1 MTKSVLVPVEPTEE
15 MLHEAYDNC
24 MTHLPL
30 RQSSCHELLGK
41 IYKAMLDAAPKAV
54 DEPVGYLDLSKKK
67 ITENPY
73 FTVGPVSDSKG
84 WLPVYASPQKSEPEL
99 MFDEARI
106 VISSLHQ
113 DASIKSYQYME
124 SSLSH
129 RAQRVLAWL
138 NDRTKQPPE
147 QPE

>member
-1 MTKSVLVPVEPTEE
+1 MTKSVLVPDVG
-15 MLHEAYDNC
+15 
-24 MTHLPL
+24 
-30 RQSSCHELLGK
+30 LLANYIREIDGNNK
-41 IYKAMLDAAPKAV
+41 MGAAMLAELICDWLEAAPKAV